1 MGDWTFLG
9 RLLDKVQSQSTVIG
23 KIWLTTLFVFRI
35 LLLGAAA
42 EKVWGD
48 EQSGFVCNTRQP
60 GCENVCYDKAFPIS
74 HIRFWVLQ
82 IIFVSTPTLIYLG
95 HALHVIHT
103 EGKGTRATS
112 ETETTL
118 RTAKTTPKYIVNRG
132 KVKIQGILLFT
143 YLVHVLCKIIFE
155 VAFIVG
161 QWYLYGFFL
170 DPIYICNR
178 YPCPHKVDCFISR
191 PTEKT
196 IFIIF
201 MLAVSCLSL
210 VLNLVEIIYLVFK
223 QITVSTRKKYQYQI
237 CSSLVLDPF
246 NKSVMPEDVT
256 PSGSKLELLN
266 AEKHCGSQDPNS
278 QNKIN
283 DSIEKCEEKPKN
295 TLEKSPKEK

>member
-35 LLLGAAA
+35 LLLGAGA

-95 HALHVIHT
+95 HALHVIHN
-103 EGKGTRATS
+103 EAKQATD
-112 ETETTL
+112 EITTTF
-118 RTAKTTPKYIVNRG
+118 RKIKKSKYTVAHG
-132 KVKIQGILLFT
+132 KVKIQGILLFS
-143 YLVHVLCKIIFE
+143 YLLQVFCKILFE
-155 VAFIVG
+155 VAFIMG
-161 QWYLYGFFL
+161 QWYLFGFSL
-170 DPIYICNR
+170 SPIYICDR
-178 YPCPHKVDCFISR
+178 YPCPHRVDCFISR

-201 MLAVSCLSL
+201 MLAVSCVSL
-210 VLNLVEIIYLVFK
+210 VLNLSEIIYLIFK
-223 QITVSTRKKYQYQI
+223 GIMFSTRKKYHHHIQPRYVFDTFDKSGVSEAVFPSDSKSDLLKGEKQHN
-237 CSSLVLDPF
+237 SNDP
-246 NKSVMPEDVT
+246 S
-256 PSGSKLELLN
+256 
-266 AEKHCGSQDPNS
+266 S

-283 DSIEKCEEKPKN
+283 DSIETSVKKPKDE
-295 TLEKSPKEK
+295 LVKMSKDE

>member
-35 LLLGAAA
+35 LLLGAGA

-95 HALHVIHT
+95 HALHVIHNEAKQPT
-103 EGKGTRATS
+103 D
-112 ETETTL
+112 ET
-118 RTAKTTPKYIVNRG
+118 KTTFRQIKKSKYTVTRG
-132 KVKIQGILLFT
+132 KVKIQGILLFS
-143 YLVHVLCKIIFE
+143 YLLQVFCKILFE
-155 VAFIVG
+155 VAFIMG
-161 QWYLYGFFL
+161 QWYLFGFSL
-170 DPIYICNR
+170 SPIYVCDR
-178 YPCPHKVDCFISR
+178 YPCPHRVDCFISR

-201 MLAVSCLSL
+201 MLAVSCVSL
-210 VLNLVEIIYLVFK
+210 VLNLSEIIYLIFK
-223 QITVSTRKKYQYQI
+223 GIMFSTRKKYHHHIQPRYVFDTFDKSGVSETVFPSDSKSDLLKGEKQYN
-237 CSSLVLDPF
+237 SNDP
-246 NKSVMPEDVT
+246 S
-256 PSGSKLELLN
+256 
-266 AEKHCGSQDPNS
+266 S

-283 DSIEKCEEKPKN
+283 DSIETSVKKPKDE
-295 TLEKSPKEK
+295 LVKMSKGE

>member
-35 LLLGAAA
+35 LLLGAGA

-82 IIFVSTPTLIYLG
+82 IIFVSTPTLLYLG
-95 HALHVIHT
+95 HALHIIHM
-103 EGKGTRATS
+103 EGKRETNGS
-112 ETETTL
+112 EIIF
-118 RTAKTTPKYIVNRG
+118 RKAKKTKYIITRG

-143 YLVHVLCKIIFE
+143 YILQVLCKIIFE
-155 VAFIVG
+155 VAFIMG
-161 QWYLYGFFL
+161 QWYLFGFSL
-170 DPIYICNR
+170 GPIYVCDR

-196 IFIIF
+196 IFILF
-201 MLAVSCLSL
+201 MLAVSGLSL
-210 VLNLVEIIYLVFK
+210 VLNLIEIIYLVFK
-223 QITVSTRKKYQYQI
+223 QITFSTRKKYRYQI
-237 CSSLVLDPF
+237 NPGTVFD
-246 NKSVMPEDVT
+246 KSVQSDDVS
-256 PSGSKLELLN
+256 PSGSKSEFLKGE
-266 AEKHCGSQDPNS
+266 EQSSSQDPNS
-278 QNKIN
+278 QNKFN
-283 DSIEKCEEKPKN
+283 YNFEKSIEKPKN
-295 TLEKSPKEK
+295 DQEKTSKEE

>member
-35 LLLGAAA
+35 LLLGAGA

-82 IIFVSTPTLIYLG
+82 IIFVSTPTLLYLG
-95 HALHVIHT
+95 HALHVIHKD
-103 EGKGTRATS
+103 GKRETN
-112 ETETTL
+112 ETETTF
-118 RTAKTTPKYIVNRG
+118 RKVKKTKHIITHG
-132 KVKIQGILLFT
+132 KVKIRGILLFT
-143 YLVHVLCKIIFE
+143 YLLQILCKIIFE
-155 VAFIVG
+155 VAFIMG
-161 QWYLYGFFL
+161 QWYLFGFSL
-170 DPIYICNR
+170 GPIYVCDR

-201 MLAVSCLSL
+201 MLAVSGLSL
-210 VLNLVEIIYLVFK
+210 VLNLSEIIYLIFK
-223 QITVSTRKKYQYQI
+223 QITFSTRKKYHYQI
-237 CSSLVLDPF
+237 HSGTVLD
-246 NKSVMPEDVT
+246 KSVLLEDVS
-256 PSGSKLELLN
+256 PSGSKSELLKG
-266 AEKHCGSQDPNS
+266 EKQCQDPDS
-278 QNKIN
+278 QNKFN
-283 DSIEKCEEKPKN
+283 YNFEKSTEKPKN
-295 TLEKSPKEK
+295 DQEKSSKGE